1 MTQYATRREQ
11 REAERRGLVPQATAA
26 PEPVAQPMTTLQ
38 NVDVKNM
45 TRRQMKELG
54 IFDNPE
60 KLLSA
65 STTPVLAPQLPVVA
79 PATPVATPEPPKV
92 EEVSQPT
99 PLTIPDIEF
108 PKTDFNEQ
116 TYLAEPTT
124 ASIVLERAP
133 EAIVLPIDTGEIA
146 ITNSIQ
152 VVTDPIT
159 SPTTGNFDGSE
170 LDQIILSDDAV
181 TGVISVVEPIS
192 ALDLIDQRAA
202 SGVVPSSVLSR
213 GWWKPW
219 AIGIGAIL
227 MTVAAVLAI
236 FFMLNAVG
244 SN

>member
-1 MTQYATRREQ
+1 MTQYATRREL
-11 REAERRGLVPQATAA
+11 REAERLGLVPQISAEPEAA
-26 PEPVAQPMTTLQ
+26 VQPTTTLP
-38 NVDVKNM
+38 NVDIKNL

-54 IFDNPE
+54 LFDNPE
-60 KLLSA
+60 KLLA
-65 STTPVLAPQLPVVA
+65 APVA
-79 PATPVATPEPPKV
+79 PVTPVAVPEAPKP
-92 EEVSQPT
+92 ESASQPL
-99 PLTIPDIEF
+99 PLTIPDIDF

-116 TYLAEPTT
+116 NFLAEPTT

-133 EAIVLPIDTGEIA
+133 EAIVLPLDTGEIA
-146 ITNSIQ
+146 ITTNSIQ
-152 VVTDPIT
+152 VVTDPMT

-170 LDQIILSDDAV
+170 LDQITLSDDAV

-202 SGVVPSSVLSR
+202 SGVVPASVLSK

-227 MTVAAVLAI
+227 LTVAAVLAI

>member
-11 REAERRGLVPQATAA
+11 REAERRGLVPQTPTA
-26 PEPVAQPMTTLQ
+26 PEPIAQPVSILP
-38 NVDVKNM
+38 NVDIKNL

-60 KLLSA
+60 KI
-65 STTPVLAPQLPVVA
+65 LAAPAAPVVI
-79 PATPVATPEPPKV
+79 PEPPKV
-92 EEVSQPT
+92 EAASQPT

-116 TYLAEPTT
+116 NFLAEPTT

-133 EAIVLPIDTGEIA
+133 EAIALPIDTGEIA

-219 AIGIGAIL
+219 VIGIGAIL

>member
-11 REAERRGLVPQATAA
+11 REAERRGVVTEVVAA
-26 PEPVAQPMTTLQ
+26 PEPVAQPVTTLP
-38 NVDVKNM
+38 NVDIKNL

-54 IFDNPE
+54 LFDNPE
-60 KLLSA
+60 KLLTA
-65 STTPVLAPQLPVVA
+65 
-79 PATPVATPEPPKV
+79 PVATVAAPEAPKP
-92 EEVSQPT
+92 ESVSQPLSLSV
-99 PLTIPDIEF
+99 PEIEF

-116 TYLAEPTT
+116 NFLAEPTT

-133 EAIVLPIDTGEIA
+133 EAIVLPLDTGEIA
-146 ITNSIQ
+146 ITTNSIQ

-192 ALDLIDQRAA
+192 ALDLIDQRAG
-202 SGVVPSSVLSR
+202 SGVVPASVLSK

-227 MTVAAVLAI
+227 LTVTAVLAI

>member
-11 REAERRGLVPQATAA
+11 REAERRGLVPQVAAA
-26 PEPVAQPMTTLQ
+26 PEPVAQPVTTLP
-38 NVDVKNM
+38 NVDIKNL

-60 KLLSA
+60 KILA
-65 STTPVLAPQLPVVA
+65 APVAPVVIA
-79 PATPVATPEPPKV
+79 EPSKV

-99 PLTIPDIEF
+99 PLTIPDIDF

-116 TYLAEPTT
+116 SFLAEPTT

-133 EAIVLPIDTGEIA
+133 EAIALPIDTGEIA

-227 MTVAAVLAI
+227 MTIAAVLAI

>member
-11 REAERRGLVPQATAA
+11 REAERRGVVTEVVAA
-26 PEPVAQPMTTLQ
+26 PEPVAQPVTTLP
-38 NVDVKNM
+38 NVDIKNL

-54 IFDNPE
+54 LFDNPE
-60 KLLSA
+60 KLLTA
-65 STTPVLAPQLPVVA
+65 
-79 PATPVATPEPPKV
+79 PVATVAAPEAPKP
-92 EEVSQPT
+92 ESVSQPLSLSV
-99 PLTIPDIEF
+99 PEFEF

-116 TYLAEPTT
+116 NFLAEPTT

-133 EAIVLPIDTGEIA
+133 EAIVLPLDTGEIA
-146 ITNSIQ
+146 ITTNSIQ

-192 ALDLIDQRAA
+192 ALDLIDQRAG
-202 SGVVPSSVLSR
+202 SGVVPASVLSK

-227 MTVAAVLAI
+227 LTVTAVLAI

>member
-1 MTQYATRREQ
+1 
-11 REAERRGLVPQATAA
+11 
-26 PEPVAQPMTTLQ
+26 
-38 NVDVKNM
+38 
-45 TRRQMKELG
+45 MKELG

-60 KLLSA
+60 KILA
-65 STTPVLAPQLPVVA
+65 TPAA
-79 PATPVATPEPPKV
+79 PVATPEPPKV

-116 TYLAEPTT
+116 TFLAEPTT

-133 EAIVLPIDTGEIA
+133 EAIALPIDTGEIA

-159 SPTTGNFDGSE
+159 SPTTGTFDGSE

-219 AIGIGAIL
+219 VIGIGAIL

>member
-1 MTQYATRREQ
+1 MTQYATRREL
-11 REAERRGLVPQATAA
+11 REAERRGLVPQFTAE
-26 PEPVAQPMTTLQ
+26 PEPAAQPASTLP
-38 NVDVKNM
+38 NVDLKNL

-54 IFDNPE
+54 LFDNPE
-60 KLLSA
+60 KLFA
-65 STTPVLAPQLPVVA
+65 A
-79 PATPVATPEPPKV
+79 PAAPVAVPEEPKP
-92 EEVSQPT
+92 ESISQPL
-99 PLTIPDIEF
+99 PLTIPEIDF

-116 TYLAEPTT
+116 NFLAEPTT

-146 ITNSIQ
+146 ISTNSIQ
-152 VVTDPIT
+152 VVTDPMT

-181 TGVISVVEPIS
+181 TGIISVVEPIS

-202 SGVVPSSVLSR
+202 SGVVPSSILSK

-227 MTVAAVLAI
+227 LTVAAVLAI

>member
-11 REAERRGLVPQATAA
+11 REAERRGLVPQVAAA
-26 PEPVAQPMTTLQ
+26 PEPVAQPVTTLP
-38 NVDVKNM
+38 NVDIKNL

-60 KLLSA
+60 KILA
-65 STTPVLAPQLPVVA
+65 TPAA
-79 PATPVATPEPPKV
+79 PVATPEPPKV

-116 TYLAEPTT
+116 SFLAEPTT

-133 EAIVLPIDTGEIA
+133 EAIALPIDTGEIA

-219 AIGIGAIL
+219 VIGIGAIL

>member
-1 MTQYATRREQ
+1 MTQYATRREL
-11 REAERRGLVPQATAA
+11 REAERRGLVPQITVE
-26 PEPVAQPMTTLQ
+26 PETTAQPATTLP
-38 NVDVKNM
+38 NVDLKNL

-54 IFDNPE
+54 LFDNPE
-60 KLLSA
+60 KLLA
-65 STTPVLAPQLPVVA
+65 APVA
-79 PATPVATPEPPKV
+79 PVAVPEAPKPEPA
-92 EEVSQPT
+92 SQPL
-99 PLTIPDIEF
+99 PLTIPDIDF

-116 TYLAEPTT
+116 NFLAEPTT

-146 ITNSIQ
+146 ITTNSIQ

-181 TGVISVVEPIS
+181 TGIISVVEPIS

-202 SGVVPSSVLSR
+202 SGVVPASVLSK

>member
-11 REAERRGLVPQATAA
+11 REAERRGLVPQVAAA
-26 PEPVAQPMTTLQ
+26 PEPVAQPVTTLP
-38 NVDVKNM
+38 NVDIKNL

-60 KLLSA
+60 KIL
-65 STTPVLAPQLPVVA
+65 VA
-79 PATPVATPEPPKV
+79 PAAPVAIAQPTKV

-116 TYLAEPTT
+116 SFLAEPTT

-133 EAIVLPIDTGEIA
+133 EAIALPIDTGEIA

-219 AIGIGAIL
+219 VIGIGAIL

>member
-1 MTQYATRREQ
+1 MTQYATRREL
-11 REAERRGLVPQATAA
+11 REAERRGLVPQVAE
-26 PEPVAQPMTTLQ
+26 PPQPVAQTVTTVP
-38 NVDVKNM
+38 NVDIKNL

-54 IFDNPE
+54 LFDKP
-60 KLLSA
+60 SA
-65 STTPVLAPQLPVVA
+65 LIAQPTAPVV
-79 PATPVATPEPPKV
+79 TPEPASIEPASNEQV
-92 EEVSQPT
+92 NQPL
-99 PLTIPDIEF
+99 PIVVPDFEI

-116 TYLAEPTT
+116 NFLAEPTT

-133 EAIVLPIDTGEIA
+133 EAIVLPLDTGEIA

-170 LDQIILSDDAV
+170 LDQIILTDDAV

-202 SGVVPSSVLSR
+202 SGVVPASVLSR

-227 MTVAAVLAI
+227 LTVAAVVAI

>member
-1 MTQYATRREQ
+1 MTQYATRREL
-11 REAERRGLVPQATAA
+11 REAERRGLVPQITAE
-26 PEPVAQPMTTLQ
+26 PEAAAQPTTTLP
-38 NVDVKNM
+38 NVDLKNL

-54 IFDNPE
+54 LFDTPE
-60 KLLSA
+60 KLFAPPVTPAAPVAPVAPVAAPEAPKPESA
-65 STTPVLAPQLPVVA
+65 S
-79 PATPVATPEPPKV
+79 
-92 EEVSQPT
+92 QPL
-99 PLTIPDIEF
+99 PLTIPDIDF

-116 TYLAEPTT
+116 NFLAEPTT

-146 ITNSIQ
+146 ITTSSIQ

-181 TGVISVVEPIS
+181 TGIISVVEPIS

-202 SGVVPSSVLSR
+202 SGVVPASVLSK

-227 MTVAAVLAI
+227 LTVAAVLAI

>member
-1 MTQYATRREQ
+1 MTQYTTRRAL
-11 REAERRGLVPQATAA
+11 REAERRGITPEVAQAPVVAA
-26 PEPVAQPMTTLQ
+26 PEPTSPIEQPAAPAI
-38 NVDVKNM
+38 DVSKL

-54 IFDNPE
+54 IFDNPDSV
-60 KLLSA
+60 LTRSA
-65 STTPVLAPQLPVVA
+65 PVSNAPAAVTTAAAPVLTPPIS
-79 PATPVATPEPPKV
+79 PAPVAIPIPEFEIPKA
-92 EEVSQPT
+92 
-99 PLTIPDIEF
+99 
-108 PKTDFNEQ
+108 DFNEQ
-116 TYLAEPTT
+116 NYLAEPTT

-133 EAIVLPIDTGEIA
+133 EAIVLPMDTGEIA

-170 LDQIILSDDAV
+170 LDQIILSDDSV

-192 ALDLIDQRAA
+192 ALDLIDQRAS
-202 SGVVPSSVLSR
+202 SGVVPTSVLSK

-227 MTVAAVLAI
+227 LTVAAVLSI
-236 FFMLNAVG
+236 VLMLNAVG

>member
-11 REAERRGLVPQATAA
+11 REAERRGVVTEVVAA
-26 PEPVAQPMTTLQ
+26 PEPVAQPVTTLP
-38 NVDVKNM
+38 NVDIKNL

-54 IFDNPE
+54 LFDNPE
-60 KLLSA
+60 KLLTA
-65 STTPVLAPQLPVVA
+65 
-79 PATPVATPEPPKV
+79 PVATVAAPEAPKP
-92 EEVSQPT
+92 ESASQPLSLSV
-99 PLTIPDIEF
+99 PEIEF

-116 TYLAEPTT
+116 NFLAEPTT

-133 EAIVLPIDTGEIA
+133 EAIVLPLDTGEIA
-146 ITNSIQ
+146 ITTNSIQ

-192 ALDLIDQRAA
+192 ALDLIDQRAG
-202 SGVVPSSVLSR
+202 SGVVPASVLSK

-227 MTVAAVLAI
+227 LTVTAVLAI

>member
-1 MTQYATRREQ
+1 MTQYTTRREL
-11 REAERRGLVPQATAA
+11 REAERRGLVPQFTAQ
-26 PEPVAQPMTTLQ
+26 PEPAAQPASTLP
-38 NVDVKNM
+38 NVDLKNL

-54 IFDNPE
+54 LFDNPE
-60 KLLSA
+60 KLFA
-65 STTPVLAPQLPVVA
+65 A
-79 PATPVATPEPPKV
+79 PAAPVAVPEEPKP
-92 EEVSQPT
+92 ESISQPL
-99 PLTIPDIEF
+99 PLTIPEIDF

-116 TYLAEPTT
+116 NFLAEPTT

-146 ITNSIQ
+146 ITTNSIQ
-152 VVTDPIT
+152 VVTDPMT

-181 TGVISVVEPIS
+181 TGIISVVEPIS

-202 SGVVPSSVLSR
+202 SGVVPSSILSK

-227 MTVAAVLAI
+227 LTVAAVLAI

>member
-1 MTQYATRREQ
+1 MTQYATRREL
-11 REAERRGLVPQATAA
+11 REAERRGLVPQVTAE
-26 PEPVAQPMTTLQ
+26 PEPAAQPATTLP
-38 NVDVKNM
+38 NVDLKNL

-54 IFDNPE
+54 LFDNPE
-60 KLLSA
+60 KLLA
-65 STTPVLAPQLPVVA
+65 APVA
-79 PATPVATPEPPKV
+79 PVAAPEAPKPEPA
-92 EEVSQPT
+92 SQPL
-99 PLTIPDIEF
+99 PLTIPDIDF

-116 TYLAEPTT
+116 NFLAEPTT

-146 ITNSIQ
+146 ITTNSIQ

-181 TGVISVVEPIS
+181 TGIISVVEPIS

-202 SGVVPSSVLSR
+202 SGVVPASVLSK

>member
-1 MTQYATRREQ
+1 M
-11 REAERRGLVPQATAA
+11 
-26 PEPVAQPMTTLQ
+26 
-38 NVDVKNM
+38 
-45 TRRQMKELG
+45 
-54 IFDNPE
+54 
-60 KLLSA
+60 
-65 STTPVLAPQLPVVA
+65 
-79 PATPVATPEPPKV
+79 
-92 EEVSQPT
+92 
-99 PLTIPDIEF
+99 
-108 PKTDFNEQ
+108 
-116 TYLAEPTT
+116 
-124 ASIVLERAP
+124 
-133 EAIVLPIDTGEIA
+133 
-146 ITNSIQ
+146 
-152 VVTDPIT
+152 VTDPIT

-219 AIGIGAIL
+219 VIGIGAIL

>member
-11 REAERRGLVPQATAA
+11 REAERRGLVPQVATA
-26 PEPVAQPMTTLQ
+26 PEPVAQSVTALPS
-38 NVDVKNM
+38 VDIKNL

-60 KLLSA
+60 KIL
-65 STTPVLAPQLPVVA
+65 
-79 PATPVATPEPPKV
+79 ATPAAPVAIPEPPKV

-116 TYLAEPTT
+116 NFLAEPTT

-133 EAIVLPIDTGEIA
+133 EAIALPIDTGEIA

-219 AIGIGAIL
+219 VIGIGAIL

>member
-11 REAERRGLVPQATAA
+11 REAERRGLVPQVAAA
-26 PEPVAQPMTTLQ
+26 PEPVAQPVTTLP
-38 NVDVKNM
+38 NVDIKNL

-60 KLLSA
+60 KIL
-65 STTPVLAPQLPVVA
+65 VA
-79 PATPVATPEPPKV
+79 PAPPVAISQPSKV

-116 TYLAEPTT
+116 SFLAEPTT

-133 EAIVLPIDTGEIA
+133 EAIALPIDTGEIA